1 MWLDTSGGGGGGA
14 SAAVAGV
21 AFSRAATS
29 WFGRIFRLTTKA
41 YVPRTMVGKDAAA
54 ASRAQ
59 AAAAQAQAAAQAAAR
74 AKAAEAARIN
84 AAREAAAISRANAR
98 YAKQKRD
105 RDDDD
110 DWIYRGVPEDHH
122 VYDEAKKGQ
131 AWPGD
136 ILGHQ
141 DAVLHT
147 AGWTENSMLTSW
159 TTDPDVASRFATK
172 EGTMPGVILRVH
184 LSDHA
189 QKVVANEIRVGDE
202 SEVLIRGIVRDADV
216 FPVTP

>member
-1 MWLDTSGGGGGGA
+1 MR
-14 SAAVAGV
+14 VEAGV
-21 AFSRAATS
+21 CRVDCVLRGLAWCPGLRS
-29 WFGRIFRLTTKA
+29 GRK
-41 YVPRTMVGKDAAA
+41 
-54 ASRAQ
+54 
-59 AAAAQAQAAAQAAAR
+59 
-74 AKAAEAARIN
+74 
-84 AAREAAAISRANAR
+84 
-98 YAKQKRD
+98 
-105 RDDDD
+105 
-110 DWIYRGVPEDHH
+110 DHH

-159 TTDPDVASRFATK
+159 TTDPDVALRFATK